1 LLFFLLLTLH
11 CLQLQRYVAILI
23 EEHDI
28 VSILEHLV
36 VLTPDFRAL
45 GGICQLKRRLQFRPS

>member
-1 LLFFLLLTLH
+1 
-11 CLQLQRYVAILI
+11 VAILI

-28 VSILEHLV
+28 VSVLEYLV

-45 GGICQLKRRLQFRPS
+45 GGIYLLKRRLQFRPS